1 MSYCIDLAR
10 LTLTDYRELLRRQ
23 TLLPGRRM
31 LQERIDERFRALEAQ
46 GISTVAG
53 LKARL
58 SSPAKLASLADLTG
72 LAQEYLALLR
82 RELGSLEQKPAMLS
96 AFAGVDAALLNRLEQ
111 SGIRSSQACWE
122 AGAVCPERLTSLCDL
137 VRINGVGPA
146 AAAAFYDAGYRSVA
160 DVAAAS
166 APEMLR
172 RVTLA
177 NEASGYYRAKLGEK
191 DMQFCIDFAG
201 VLLRYS

>member
-10 LTLTDYRELLRRQ
+10 LTLADYRELLRRQ

-31 LQERIDERFRALEAQ
+31 LQDRIDERFRALEAQ

-53 LKARL
+53 LKASL
-58 SSPAKLASLADLTG
+58 SSPAKLTSLAGLTG
-72 LAQEYLALLR
+72 LPQEYLTLLR
-82 RELGSLEQKPAMLS
+82 RELGSLEQKPVMLS
-96 AFAGVDAALLNRLEQ
+96 AFAGLDAALLNRLEQ
-111 SGIRSSQACWE
+111 NGIGSSQACWE
-122 AGAVCPERLTSLCDL
+122 AGAVCPERLTGLCDL

-146 AAAAFYDAGYRSVA
+146 AAAAFYDAGYRSAA

>member
-1 MSYCIDLAR
+1 
-10 LTLTDYRELLRRQ
+10 
-23 TLLPGRRM
+23 
-31 LQERIDERFRALEAQ
+31 
-46 GISTVAG
+46 
-53 LKARL
+53 
-58 SSPAKLASLADLTG
+58 
-72 LAQEYLALLR
+72 
-82 RELGSLEQKPAMLS
+82 MLS

-122 AGAVCPERLTSLCDL
+122 AGAVCPERLT
-137 VRINGVGPA
+137 
-146 AAAAFYDAGYRSVA
+146 AFATWCGSTAWALPQRRRFTTPESFGRGRGGG
-160 DVAAAS
+160 S

-201 VLLRYS
+201 VCFGVRNWTRRFSESPAGFFYSPPRPWG